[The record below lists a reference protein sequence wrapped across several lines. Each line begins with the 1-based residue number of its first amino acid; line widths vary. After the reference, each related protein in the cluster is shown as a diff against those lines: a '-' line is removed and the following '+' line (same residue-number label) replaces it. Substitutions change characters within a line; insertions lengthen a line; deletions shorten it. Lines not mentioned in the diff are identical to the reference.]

1 MSQRFFINPLL
12 FAMCTAGVCTLSTI
26 TTAFGADTVPG
37 GNVYQVQN
45 ASSKSTSVGEVSAS
59 ANALSDSAKALAST
73 DGKLT
78 KRKYSNPPNPRRYSE
93 SVKSKGSGPPQDLH
107 KRSLWHPVL
116 LSVAMVASH
125 RPRVMKSPC
134 VA

>member
-78 KRKYSNPPNPRRYSE
+78 KKKIF
-93 SVKSKGSGPPQDLH
+93 KSTQSQAVLGKREIKGVGPAAGAAQAL
-107 KRSLWHPVL
+107 SLAPGIAV
-116 LSVAMVASH
+116 
-125 RPRVMKSPC
+125 RPSSTVNLTTH
-134 VA
+134 